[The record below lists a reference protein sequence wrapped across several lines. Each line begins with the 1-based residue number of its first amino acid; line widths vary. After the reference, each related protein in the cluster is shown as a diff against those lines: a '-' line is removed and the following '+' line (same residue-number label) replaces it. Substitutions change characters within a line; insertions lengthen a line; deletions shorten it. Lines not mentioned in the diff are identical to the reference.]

1 MVIEL
6 VWNDLKYFLTN
17 ECELSSKADML
28 KNIRKFW
35 QSKMND
41 LAYCNAK
48 FDHLPRVIDTV
59 IAMGGSSGG
68 ATAGQFGAMPHLK
81 FKIFT

>member
-6 VWNDLKYFLTN
+6 VWHDLKYFLTN
-17 ECELSSKADML
+17 ECELNSKADML
-28 KNIRKFW
+28 INIRKFW

-48 FDHLPRVIDTV
+48 FDHLPLVIDTV
-59 IAMGGSSGG
+59 IATGGRVTG
-68 ATAGQFGAMPHLK
+68 L
-81 FKIFT
+81 

>member
-1 MVIEL
+1 MVIEM
-6 VWNDLKYFLTN
+6 VWHDLKYFLTN
-17 ECELSSKADML
+17 ECELNSKADML

-59 IAMGGSSGG
+59 IAMGGRAIG
-68 ATAGQFGAMPHLK
+68 L
-81 FKIFT
+81 

>member
-1 MVIEL
+1 MVIEM
-6 VWNDLKYFLTN
+6 VWHDLKYFLTN
-17 ECELSSKADML
+17 ECELNSKADML

-48 FDHLPRVIDTV
+48 FDHLPRAIDTV
-59 IAMGGSSGG
+59 IAMGGR
-68 ATAGQFGAMPHLK
+68 ATGL
-81 FKIFT
+81 